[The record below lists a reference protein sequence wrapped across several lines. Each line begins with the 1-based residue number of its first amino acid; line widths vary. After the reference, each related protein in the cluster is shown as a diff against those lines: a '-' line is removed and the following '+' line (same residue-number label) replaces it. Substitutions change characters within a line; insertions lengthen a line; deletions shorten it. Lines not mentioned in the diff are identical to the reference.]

1 MERWIDGDENA
12 NQMLARVFMARPFLL
27 PPPLHRVPLRVGN
40 VVELIGPSPSA
51 KTHILSQTAIS
62 CILPERW
69 NDVEYGGL
77 DRLVVFID
85 LDCRFDIMRL
95 SEMLNYRIMEVE
107 GVVDGDHHSTLY
119 NLCMSR
125 FLYIHC
131 YNSFEFLQTLKTL
144 HYRLQ
149 KEEEAHGISSLMLM
163 IDSIGA
169 FHWVDRATAFLP
181 PRDSSRKNLFP
192 QTVSEAVVQEIKK
205 ITQMHP
211 MLVIA
216 TKSTIF
222 VDRYS
227 AASNVTKWNVIK
239 DNRQAE
245 RVSRNVTRNDQP
257 IQYREYMP
265 SVWQAFVTHRILV
278 RASEDYRVMSN
289 HENCSFYTLEWL
301 VPRLNSSERLVLKDA
316 GIFVD

>member
-12 NQMLARVFMARPFLL
+12 NQMLARVLMARPFLL

-51 KTHILSQTAIS
+51 KTHILTQTAIS
-62 CILPERW
+62 CILPKRW

-77 DRLVVFID
+77 DRLVVFVD
-85 LDCRFDIMRL
+85 LDCRFDVMRL
-95 SEMLNYRIMEVE
+95 SEMLKYRIMEVE
-107 GVVDGDHHSTLY
+107 GAVDGDHYKTLY

-131 YNSFEFLQTLKTL
+131 YNSFDFLQTLKTL

-149 KEEEAHGISSLMLM
+149 KEEEDHGVSSLMLM
-163 IDSIGA
+163 IDRN
-169 FHWVDRATAFLP
+169 F
-181 PRDSSRKNLFP
+181 
-192 QTVSEAVVQEIKK
+192 
-205 ITQMHP
+205 
-211 MLVIA
+211 
-216 TKSTIF
+216 
-222 VDRYS
+222 
-227 AASNVTKWNVIK
+227 IK
-239 DNRQAE
+239 DNQQAE

-278 RASEDYRVMSN
+278 RASDDYRVMSN
-289 HENCSFYTLEWL
+289 HENCSFFTLEWL
-301 VPRLNSSERLVLKDA
+301 LPRLNSSERLVVKDA

>member
-12 NQMLARVFMARPFLL
+12 NQMLARVSMARPFLL

-51 KTHILSQTAIS
+51 KTHILTQTAIN
-62 CILPERW
+62 CILPKRW

-77 DRLVVFID
+77 DRLVVFVD

-95 SEMLNYRIMEVE
+95 SEMLNYRIMEFE
-107 GVVDGDHHSTLY
+107 GAVDGDHNKSLHD
-119 NLCMSR
+119 LCMSR

-149 KEEEAHGISSLMLM
+149 KEEEAHGVSSLMLM

-169 FHWVDRATAFLP
+169 FHWVDRATTFLP
-181 PRDSSRKNLFP
+181 RRDSSRKNLSP
-192 QTVSEAVVQEIKK
+192 QTLSEAVVREIK
-205 ITQMHP
+205 IVIQMHP
-211 MLVIA
+211 MLIIA
-216 TKSTIF
+216 TKSAIF
-222 VDRYS
+222 MDRLS
-227 AASNVTKWNVIK
+227 SASNLAKWNFIK

-245 RVSRNVTRNDQP
+245 RVCRSVTRNDQP

-265 SVWQAFVTHRILV
+265 SVWQMLF
-278 RASEDYRVMSN
+278 
-289 HENCSFYTLEWL
+289 
-301 VPRLNSSERLVLKDA
+301 
-316 GIFVD
+316 